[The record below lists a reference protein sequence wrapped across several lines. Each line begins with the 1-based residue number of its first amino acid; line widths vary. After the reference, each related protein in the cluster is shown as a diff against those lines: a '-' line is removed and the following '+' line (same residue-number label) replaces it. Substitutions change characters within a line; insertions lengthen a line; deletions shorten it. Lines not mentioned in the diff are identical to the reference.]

1 MMFLFIRNRNSSS
14 ADDLRKIYILKENML
29 KNYVVPVSI
38 KPVVWFP
45 LPGCV
50 ALSAWLV
57 MLNTCLWLLLPM
69 IWHSSTTQWVQGSAW
84 CLISTNWTI
93 IDSAAA
99 AATSILVS
107 HCLVSHIYT
116 ESHQWGAAG
125 NYEPELVSCDDEAEK
140 FPRLH
145 IVVPAAGPSVW
156 YLLHQRCGARAGGGE
171 TWRWGESEVRDQ
183 QSLRVVHLHQSSEE
197 NLRLWVEICRG

>member
-14 ADDLRKIYILKENML
+14 ADDLRKIFILKENMS

-69 IWHSSTTQWVQGSAW
+69 IWHSTQWVQGSAW

-99 AATSILVS
+99 AATSIPVS
-107 HCLVSHIYT
+107 HCLVSHYLHWVT
-116 ESHQWGAAG
+116 SVRSCGELWARVSQLWWWSREVSSSPHCCSCCRTQCLVSSTSEMWSPGWWWWDLEMRWVWGARPTIITSGAPSSVLRRKPATLSG
-125 NYEPELVSCDDEAEK
+125 NM
-140 FPRLH
+140 PR
-145 IVVPAAGPSVW
+145 I
-156 YLLHQRCGARAGGGE
+156 
-171 TWRWGESEVRDQ
+171 T
-183 QSLRVVHLHQSSEE
+183 
-197 NLRLWVEICRG
+197 